1 MDGLKTRAVYTIKGD
16 KAYLIAAT
24 YPHYLPIG
32 QKMINSFEIVA
43 NAKPATALPTIA
55 APPST
60 TSPSLSSSNKTNT
73 QNVLRKYWKWQ

>member
-1 MDGLKTRAVYTIKGD
+1 M
-16 KAYLIAAT
+16 
-24 YPHYLPIG
+24 PIG

-43 NAKPATALPTIA
+43 SAKPATVLQTIA

-60 TSPSLSSSNKTNT
+60 TSPSLSLSNKTNT